1 MCHKK
6 SLFSPPELS
15 AGGAKRDT
23 CLALPAISRLWP
35 SDDDDDVYMYNDERL
50 SVFVVVCFLD
60 GFNSF
65 S

>member
-1 MCHKK
+1 MYP
-6 SLFSPPELS
+6 LELVS
-15 AGGAKRDT
+15 GPT
-23 CLALPAISRLWP
+23 TPLSRLWP

-60 GFNSF
+60 GFHSF

>member
-15 AGGAKRDT
+15 AGGATRDT

-60 GFNSF
+60 GFHSF